1 MAGKRNKDSLLP
13 MENNTLTLGF
23 PQGVGDTRDFF
34 FFFFP
39 NVDKPNLFHQ
49 AN

>member
-1 MAGKRNKDSLLP
+1 MAGKRNKDSLLL

-34 FFFFP
+34 FP
-39 NVDKPNLFHQ
+39 NLEEPNLFHQ